1 MDINSMKNYQLIKAF
16 ISGFLDKRTGPY
28 KKLKA
33 VDTLCR
39 EAIEKHLSQHPDIKT
54 LITHNKEQEVWIKD
68 LIVNYTLL
76 KMHHHA
82 LLWEIDAHQ
91 PQLQESLHDERK

>member
-1 MDINSMKNYQLIKAF
+1 
-16 ISGFLDKRTGPY
+16 
-28 KKLKA
+28 

-39 EAIEKHLSQHPDIKT
+39 EAIEKHLSQNPDIKN
-54 LITHNKEQEVWIKD
+54 LIMQNNEQWIWIKE

-82 LLWEIDAHQ
+82 LLWEIDDHKLP
-91 PQLQESLHDERK
+91 PQEIPHD

>member
-1 MDINSMKNYQLIKAF
+1 MDINHMKNYHLIKAF
-16 ISGFLDKRTGPY
+16 INGFLDKRTGPY

-39 EAIEKHLSQHPDIKT
+39 VAIENHLSQNPDIKN
-54 LITHNKEQEVWIKD
+54 LIIHNNEQSVWIKE
-68 LIVNYTLL
+68 LLVNYTLL

-82 LLWEIDAHQ
+82 LLWEIDEHK
-91 PQLQESLHDERK
+91 PQLQESLHD

>member
-1 MDINSMKNYQLIKAF
+1 MNVNHMKNYHLIKAF
-16 ISGFLDKRTGPY
+16 INGFLDKRTGPY
-28 KKLKA
+28 KSLKA

-39 EAIEKHLSQHPDIKT
+39 EAIEKNLSQNSDINN
-54 LITHNKEQEVWIKD
+54 LIIHNNEQGIWVKE

-82 LLWEIDAHQ
+82 LLWEIDEHK
-91 PQLQESLHDERK
+91 PQLQESLHD

>member
-1 MDINSMKNYQLIKAF
+1 MNVDPMKNHYLIKAF
-16 ISGFLDKRTGPY
+16 INEFLDKRTGLY

-33 VDTLCR
+33 VNTLCR
-39 EAIEKHLSQHPDIKT
+39 VAIEQHLSQDPDIKN
-54 LITHNKEQEVWIKD
+54 LVVHNNEQGIWIKE

-82 LLWEIDAHQ
+82 LLWEIDEHK
-91 PQLQESLHDERK
+91 PQLQEKLHD

>member
-1 MDINSMKNYQLIKAF
+1 MNVNHMKDYHLIKAF
-16 ISGFLDKRTGPY
+16 INGFLDKRTGPY
-28 KKLKA
+28 KSLKA

-39 EAIEKHLSQHPDIKT
+39 EAIEKNLSQNSDINN
-54 LITHNKEQEVWIKD
+54 LIIHNNEQGIWVKE

-82 LLWEIDAHQ
+82 LLWEIDEHK
-91 PQLQESLHDERK
+91 PQLQESLHD

>member
-1 MDINSMKNYQLIKAF
+1 MNVNHMKNYHLIKAF
-16 ISGFLDKRTGPY
+16 INGFLDKRTGPY
-28 KKLKA
+28 KSLKA

-39 EAIEKHLSQHPDIKT
+39 EAIEKTLSQNSDINN
-54 LITHNKEQEVWIKD
+54 LIIHNNEQGIWIKD

-82 LLWEIDAHQ
+82 LLWEIDEHK
-91 PQLQESLHDERK
+91 PQLQESLHD

>member
-1 MDINSMKNYQLIKAF
+1 MDVSHMKNYHLVKAF
-16 ISGFLDKRTGPY
+16 INGFLDKRTWPY
-28 KKLKA
+28 KRLKA

-39 EAIEKHLSQHPDIKT
+39 EAIEKT
-54 LITHNKEQEVWIKD
+54 LFQNSEINNLIIHNNEQGIWIKD

-82 LLWEIDAHQ
+82 LLWEIDEHT
-91 PQLQESLHDERK
+91 PQLRENLHD